1 MFEIDQKAR
10 RLSKSEKDQYLNE
23 GYVTGLPVFSEN
35 AVKDLHDWYEELSS
49 KLPKDIDI
57 NKTNM
62 WHKASKKFYDVA
74 HTPEIL
80 NYVEDLLG
88 PNFYLWGGQF
98 FYKPALSK
106 SIVPWHQDSQYWPLN
121 PSHSVTVWL
130 AIFDT
135 NKDNSAMKIISGSH
149 KSKKYL
155 HTENNNRDYILNQ
168 EVDDEQINKDKI
180 IYMSLKAGE
189 ISLHSD
195 ALLHGS
201 DANTSDRPRCGI
213 TFRYSPSHVKADLN
227 EWPFFSIQIARGS
240 KKHTL
245 NPVAPIPRG
254 EATPIRGFQFHQE
267 FESQW

>member
-1 MFEIDQKAR
+1 M
-10 RLSKSEKDQYLNE
+10 
-23 GYVTGLPVFSEN
+23 
-35 AVKDLHDWYEELSS
+35 
-49 KLPKDIDI
+49 
-57 NKTNM
+57 
-62 WHKASKKFYDVA
+62 
-74 HTPEIL
+74 
-80 NYVEDLLG
+80 
-88 PNFYLWGGQF
+88 WGGQF

-106 SIVPWHQDSQYWPLN
+106 SIVPWHQDSQYWPLK
-121 PSHSVTVWL
+121 PSKSVTVWL

-135 NKDNSAMKIISGSH
+135 DKDNSAMKIVSGSH